1 MANPEHLQILQQ
13 GVEVWNAWREQND
26 DITPDLRK
34 ANLSWTNLDEINL
47 DEINLDEINL
57 DEVNLDG
64 ATLIWA
70 KLPGATLTG
79 ASLPKATLT
88 GATLAGAKLLGATL
102 TGADLDRATLA
113 GADLDRATL
122 TGATLAWATLA
133 WAKLPKA
140 NLTGANLTG
149 ADLDRATLT
158 GATLTG
164 ATLTGA
170 NFTGADLSKVQLVET
185 VFGNTNLTTVQG
197 LETCVHDGPSIL
209 DHRTLMRSGPLPLA
223 FLRGCGLND
232 WEIEATKLYQPGLT
246 PTQINDIVYR
256 IYDLRADPL
265 FQFYSCFI
273 SYASRD
279 HAFVERLYEDL
290 QNNGV
295 RCWFAQE
302 DMKIG
307 DRIRD
312 TIEQQIRL
320 RQKLLIVLSSA
331 SIASTWVENEV
342 EAALEEERMSPER
355 RTVLVPITIDHTVE
369 ETNLAWART
378 IKRTRYIGDFTRWE
392 DKDAYQKALVRLLR
406 DLNIVERKLGG

>member
-34 ANLSWTNLDEINL
+34 ANLSWTNLDEV
-47 DEINLDEINL
+47 NL
-57 DEVNLDG
+57 DEVNLDEVNLDGATLKG

-88 GATLAGAKLLGATL
+88 EATLAGAKLL
-102 TGADLDRATLA
+102 
-113 GADLDRATL
+113 
-122 TGATLAWATLA
+122 
-133 WAKLPKA
+133 
-140 NLTGANLTG
+140 GANLTG